1 MPRIG
6 LERKNQ
12 RRQQIL
18 DAAWRCATRMGFRD
32 MTVDDV
38 CAEAKLSKG
47 AFYGYF
53 SQKRDLLLALFGEDV
68 NRLDDLMAELERRG
82 PGRRERLRQ
91 YTQAVLAWS
100 SDPARVQVRADMWT
114 AMLTETEIR
123 AAFAASMQARRVRL
137 RTWIEDAVAADELA
151 EIPAN
156 AFASILLALGDG
168 LMLHGSLDPQAFR
181 WVNISKALD
190 VLLEGI
196 SH

>member
-6 LERKNQ
+6 LERKNL

-18 DAAWRCATRMGFRD
+18 EAAWRCATRKGYRD

-38 CAEAKLSKG
+38 CAEAELSKG

-53 SQKRDLLLALFGEDV
+53 GQKRELLLALFEDDSH
-68 NRLDDLMAELERRG
+68 RLDQLIGDLERRV
-82 PGRRERLRQ
+82 PGHRERLRQ
-91 YTQAVLAWS
+91 YTQAVLAGS
-100 SDPARVQVRADMWT
+100 ADPALVQVRADMWT
-114 AMLTETEIR
+114 AMLTETGIR
-123 AAFAASMQARRVRL
+123 AVFAQSMQARRVRL
-137 RTWIEDAVAADELA
+137 RSWIEEGLAAGDLA

-156 AFASILLALGDG
+156 AFASILLALADG
-168 LMLHGSLDPQAFR
+168 LLLHGSLDPHAFR

-196 SH
+196 SV

>member
-12 RRQQIL
+12 RRQQIV

-38 CAEAKLSKG
+38 CTEARLSKG

-53 SQKRDLLLALFGEDV
+53 SQKRDLLLALFQDDG
-68 NRLDDLMAELERRG
+68 RLLDELIADLERRF
-82 PGRRERLRQ
+82 PNRRERLRQ
-91 YTQAVLAWS
+91 YTQAVLARS

-114 AMLTETEIR
+114 AMLTEKEVR
-123 AAFAASMQARRVRL
+123 VAFAASMQDRRMRL
-137 RTWIEDAVAADELA
+137 RSWIEDAVASGELTA
-151 EIPAN
+151 IPAN
-156 AFASILLALGDG
+156 AFASILLALSDG
-168 LMLHGSLDPQAFR
+168 LLLHGSLDPQAFR

-196 SH
+196 SR

>member
-6 LERKNQ
+6 LERKNL

-18 DAAWRCATRMGFRD
+18 EAAWRCATRKGYRD

-38 CAEAKLSKG
+38 CAEAELSKG

-53 SQKRDLLLALFGEDV
+53 GQKRELLLALFEDDSH
-68 NRLDDLMAELERRG
+68 RLDQLIGDLERRV
-82 PGRRERLRQ
+82 PGHRERLRQ
-91 YTQAVLAWS
+91 YTQAVLAGS
-100 SDPARVQVRADMWT
+100 ADPALVQVRADMWT
-114 AMLTETEIR
+114 AMLTETGIR
-123 AAFAASMQARRVRL
+123 AVFAQSMQARRVRL
-137 RTWIEDAVAADELA
+137 RSWIEEGVAAGDLA

-156 AFASILLALGDG
+156 AFASILLALADG
-168 LMLHGSLDPQAFR
+168 LLLHGSLDPHAFR

-196 SH
+196 SV

>member
-6 LERKNQ
+6 LGRKSQ
-12 RRQQIL
+12 RRQQIIE
-18 DAAWRCATRMGFRD
+18 AAWRCAARMGFRD

-38 CAEAKLSKG
+38 CAEAGLSKG

-53 SQKRDLLLALFGEDV
+53 EQKSDLLLALFEDDA
-68 NRLDDLMAELERRG
+68 RRIDELMDDLERRI
-82 PGRRERLRQ
+82 PGNRDRLRV
-91 YTQAVLAWS
+91 YTQSLLARS
-100 SDPARVQVRADMWT
+100 SDPALVQVRSDIWS
-114 AMLTETEIR
+114 AMLTEKQVR
-123 AAFAASMQARRVRL
+123 DRFAASMQARRTRL
-137 RTWIEDAVAADELA
+137 RSWIEAAVASGELA

-156 AFASILLALGDG
+156 AFASILLALSDG

-196 SH
+196 SR